1 MLSFFFSIYVAVSS
15 VFCGCH
21 SEKKIMKERIV
32 KATLCGKYSS
42 PVIEPSGLEAINE
55 EDTSEV
61 WTINDSGSESYL
73 WSSSQNGKTT
83 GKILLEGC
91 RNFDWE
97 DLAKDDSGRI
107 YIGDFGNNL
116 NLRKE
121 LLIYRIM
128 PINLDYKKLII
139 DSIVFHFAEQRSFPP
154 RRRER
159 NFDCE
164 AFFYFNDTLF
174 LFTKN
179 RGINWVRLYKIPAKP
194 GNYTVASQDSIYLKS
209 MITSADIS
217 EDKKWV
223 ALLSYGKIYF
233 IKLLQHKEI
242 LKNPVYCQPFRHG
255 QTESIL
261 FLKSGDL
268 LVSNEAGKIWRLKW
282 RGE

>member
-1 MLSFFFSIYVAVSS
+1 
-15 VFCGCH
+15 
-21 SEKKIMKERIV
+21 
-32 KATLCGKYSS
+32 
-42 PVIEPSGLEAINE
+42 
-55 EDTSEV
+55 
-61 WTINDSGSESYL
+61 
-73 WSSSQNGKTT
+73 
-83 GKILLEGC
+83 
-91 RNFDWE
+91 
-97 DLAKDDSGRI
+97 
-107 YIGDFGNNL
+107 
-116 NLRKE
+116 
-121 LLIYRIM
+121 M

-282 RGE
+282 RGELME